1 MRELAAQSLAII
13 SAFDPERVVKDILIP
28 LTGLCFHQ
36 ALHIR
41 HGAVLGVG
49 EIIIGL
55 SGNSIGNRQQALDKA
70 MRTLSLKERSIVKEE
85 TENKKAFTLKYQEI
99 STKDNLATALDVE
112 TRATVVGLV
121 N

>member
-1 MRELAAQSLAII
+1 M
-13 SAFDPERVVKDILIP
+13 VKDILIP
-28 LTGLCFHQ
+28 LIGLCFHQ

-85 TENKKAFTLKYQEI
+85 TDNKKEFTLRYQKI
-99 STKDNLATALDVE
+99 SSVDNLPTALDAE
-112 TRATVVGLV
+112 TRAAVVGLV